1 MITKYRAYATIS
13 YDLVC
18 EFEVEEGEDP
28 WEVARDLDGGDFKE
42 IDSSSDW
49 KIFDVQPT
57 EEFAA

>member
-42 IDSSSDW
+42 IDNASDW